1 MMSEVS
7 EIWLSFDV
15 MADWVVEGCDKAE
28 MADCLVGV
36 WNIKFLG
43 IFSRERVTYKV
54 VLAWHVPP
62 SVIIQNRIMSR
73 GHSAFK

>member
-36 WNIKFLG
+36 WTNVGKL
-43 IFSRERVTYKV
+43 
-54 VLAWHVPP
+54 VLY
-62 SVIIQNRIMSR
+62 
-73 GHSAFK
+73 